1 MAKRRTVTE
10 RDLHRLVPVARVG
23 RPEEVGDLALAVL
36 TNAYVTNQ
44 VLSVD
49 GGMHP
54 R

>member
-10 RDLHRLVPVARVG
+10 RDLHRLVPVARLG
-23 RPEEVGDLALAVL
+23 RPEEVADLALAVL

>member
-10 RDLHRLVPVARVG
+10 RDLHRLVPVARLG
-23 RPEEVGDLALAVL
+23 RPEEVADLALA
-36 TNAYVTNQ
+36 NAYVTNQ